1 MVLNSDLGIQRNKT
15 CPKVWDVKSTCG
27 SNRVIQFKQHSI
39 QTTSNSNKIQFKQR
53 RMDSPTKEATSLRE
67 KSGSESPVGRPV
79 GSRPTGRSVRD
90 SPSRPPRTHSRSSQL
105 SLSSLSES
113 DHSRNVRHPLSSIQ
127 RSRPSR
133 SSSISPSRSRHK
145 SIRERFLEE
154 EKLSTE
160 ELDRPLNRSAEELNR
175 PLNRRSSIETAIHV
189 PVAEEKDRETD
200 LIQNVESE
208 DRSKLS
214 TPSKLMILFLALYII
229 LGGFVFKFLTF
240 LSCPSKL
247 DLYKRM
253 FLFNQTQ
260 DREDEKLLISLWNL
274 TLSLNVLHE
283 NQWKSGASG
292 EIGRHRIKLVENTI
306 EFETVKPD
314 ASTLPLSASVL
325 YSYSLVSMVGYPDEC
340 LNTVVIHTTSWQ
352 LVNIL
357 FILVGVPLFL
367 LTMSHSIPILSN
379 KLNSLS
385 TIQLL
390 KHSTTKHV
398 LIGASIVIYYP
409 LFGIVIFSLT
419 GSRKPFLDL
428 FNSFTFIGPVNC
440 THYPKTGDQV
450 SIFTDCL
457 ILIKVVYLFLG

>member
-1 MVLNSDLGIQRNKT
+1 M
-15 CPKVWDVKSTCG
+15 CE
-27 SNRVIQFKQHSI
+27 SNQVIQSKQ
-39 QTTSNSNKIQFKQR
+39 K

-67 KSGSESPVGRPV
+67 KSGSESPVGRPI
-79 GSRPTGRSVRD
+79 GSRPSARSVRD

-105 SLSSLSES
+105 SLSES
-113 DHSRNVRHPLSSIQ
+113 DHSHSRNVRHPPSSIQ
-127 RSRPSR
+127 RTSRPSR

-160 ELDRPLNRSAEELNR
+160 EVDIPDNR

-189 PVAEEKDRETD
+189 PVAQEDGKKDRETD
-200 LIQNVESE
+200 LIQNVVKSQ

-229 LGGFVFKFLTF
+229 LGGFVFKLLTF

-260 DREDEKLLISLWNL
+260 DREDEKLLISLWNV

-283 NQWKSGASG
+283 NQWKSAASG
-292 EIGRHRIKLVENTI
+292 EIGRHRMKLAENAI
-306 EFETVKPD
+306 EFETIKPD

-325 YSYSLVSMVGYPDEC
+325 YSYSLVSMLGYPDEC

-352 LVNIL
+352 LVNIV
-357 FILVGVPLFL
+357 FILIGVPLFL

-385 TIQLL
+385 TTQLL
-390 KHSTTKHV
+390 TDSTTKNL

-409 LFGIVIFSLT
+409 LIGIVIFSLT

-450 SIFTDCL
+450 SMFTDCL